1 MAIILQ
7 KKRLL
12 ITDFEDEDALKTF
25 IKYITVTKQDMYFNE
40 TSSWAAG
47 FESTYEGRPV
57 MAVPRRF
64 NTEVLNNIISEDD
77 SETIKDNSNDIP
89 PRYVEIGNE
98 AEPRNDLQKDILAFL
113 QGTGGY
119 KSLAKKP
126 RKALFADT
134 GVGKTFLTLKY
145 ASLNGYFALIN
156 CPDEKAILT
165 WQQEIAKFTDIKPE
179 EIGYISGRE
188 SLNKLVKNRDKY
200 KIVLGSSKTFSS
212 LFLSKDFTIVEEF
225 FNNMQFSLLVHDEV
239 HLNLLVVFYLEMIA
253 STKRTLY
260 LTATPNRRMFKE
272 QKILESLMPTDN
284 CIYATEK
291 KERFL
296 YIEGRYYT
304 NGEKAEYKG
313 IVKPNGTDYN
323 TYSKMITFAQT
334 KDRKAKFHDFFM
346 SEVLLKSVKYALKQ
360 RSNPDNKVA
369 ILCKSKAENEIIF
382 TYLKKEL
389 GDKYTIGVFNSDIK
403 DIDIRFK
410 ETEANII
417 ISTDKSFAGIINIPK
432 LEVIINLYPY
442 SSIAHVQQIMGRI
455 REEEAKGSIFIQLV
469 DGSVSRIKKAGYRCR
484 TAAKEICA
492 VVEYK
497 EFNKAE
503 ILVHEEED

>member
-212 LFLSKDFTIVEEF
+212 LFLSKDFAIVEEF

-313 IVKPNGTDYN
+313 IVKPNGTV
-323 TYSKMITFAQT
+323 T
-334 KDRKAKFHDFFM
+334 K
-346 SEVLLKSVKYALKQ
+346 
-360 RSNPDNKVA
+360 
-369 ILCKSKAENEIIF
+369 
-382 TYLKKEL
+382 
-389 GDKYTIGVFNSDIK
+389 
-403 DIDIRFK
+403 
-410 ETEANII
+410 
-417 ISTDKSFAGIINIPK
+417 
-432 LEVIINLYPY
+432 
-442 SSIAHVQQIMGRI
+442 
-455 REEEAKGSIFIQLV
+455 
-469 DGSVSRIKKAGYRCR
+469 
-484 TAAKEICA
+484 
-492 VVEYK
+492 
-497 EFNKAE
+497 
-503 ILVHEEED
+503 